1 MDEFK
6 LDTMDLFAQLDSVLE
21 EILVSRRR
29 LASQERQIEALK
41 LKVAEQNKEISRLKD
56 QQTQIKKDFAR
67 QKAQKESELKQQDF
81 NIRNKLANIVSE
93 NLGEDENAEVW
104 KQLIEVLVNEIDEC
118 IQIIRS

>member
-1 MDEFK
+1 MDK
-6 LDTMDLFAQLDSVLE
+6 YTMDTVNLFTQLDLVLE

-29 LASQERQIEALK
+29 LASQERQIEALR
-41 LKVAEQNKEISRLKD
+41 LTVNEQNKEIVRLKE
-56 QQTQIKKDFAR
+56 QHSNLKKDFAR
-67 QKAQKESELKQQDF
+67 QKAQKEAELKQQDF

-104 KQLIEVLVNEIDEC
+104 RQLIEVLVNEIDEC

>member
-81 NIRNKLANIVSE
+81 NFAESREETVWPSLRHSCRSE
-93 NLGEDENAEVW
+93 LTRQGIS
-104 KQLIEVLVNEIDEC
+104 LP
-118 IQIIRS
+118 